1 MIKTLKMLAI
11 MVGMMMSMS
20 LVSCGDDDGPDDPT
34 PTKTYVGARYVVSL
48 SENWYKYFDIEV
60 SYTDI
65 LGNNVTKVVDSN
77 MEYFETVETEKAA
90 TSLSFTVVGKLKA
103 DLSDLDDDTVYQFTN
118 ASSMGVYNYQGS
130 TTSTP
135 TTAYSG
141 GGSMTTKSYKGSQI
155 RTFTTKDICSYK
167 YPKE

>member
-11 MVGMMMSMS
+11 MLGMMMSMS

-34 PTKTYVGARYVVSL
+34 LTKTYVGARYVVSL

-60 SYTDI
+60 TYTDI
-65 LGNNVTKVVDSN
+65 LGNTETKTVDSN
-77 MEYFETVETEKAA
+77 MEYFEIVETEKAA
-90 TSLSFTVVGKLKA
+90 TAFSFKVVAKLKA
-103 DLSDLDDDTVYQFTN
+103 NLSDLDDDTIYQFTN
-118 ASSMGVYNYQGS
+118 ASSMAVYNYKGS
-130 TTSTP
+130 TSITP

-141 GGSMTTKSYKGSQI
+141 GGSKTTKSYKGSQI

-167 YPKE
+167 YPSE